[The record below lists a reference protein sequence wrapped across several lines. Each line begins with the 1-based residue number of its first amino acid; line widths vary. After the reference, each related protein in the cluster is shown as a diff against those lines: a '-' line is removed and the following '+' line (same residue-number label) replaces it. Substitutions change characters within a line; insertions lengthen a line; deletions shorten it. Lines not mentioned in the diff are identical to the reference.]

1 MLCGPVLLVLVDDLD
16 LFDGYIFSL
25 LFFFF
30 SLSLF
35 DTLLLIDFFS
45 FLRKRKTNNKK
56 KSSNYLQHVT
66 KHFAVFIFYQI

>member
-30 SLSLF
+30 FFPFLY
-35 DTLLLIDFFS
+35 LI
-45 FLRKRKTNNKK
+45 
-56 KSSNYLQHVT
+56 
-66 KHFAVFIFYQI
+66 HFY